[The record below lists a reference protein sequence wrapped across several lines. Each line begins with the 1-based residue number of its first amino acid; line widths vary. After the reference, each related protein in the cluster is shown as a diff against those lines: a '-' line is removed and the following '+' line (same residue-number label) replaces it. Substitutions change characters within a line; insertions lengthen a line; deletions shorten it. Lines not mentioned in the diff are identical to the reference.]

1 LRAKDYA
8 GATTAYESALEAR
21 PNSGFALYGLARV
34 KELQGDAA
42 GAREAYAAF
51 LKAWPTANADLPQ
64 LAHAR
69 EVSGTPQVGT
79 R

>member
-1 LRAKDYA
+1 
-8 GATTAYESALEAR
+8 
-21 PNSGFALYGLARV
+21 LARV
-34 KELQGDAA
+34 KELQGDAP

-51 LKAWPTANADLPQ
+51 LKAWPAADSELPQ